1 MTSGAAR
8 SGSDLWPM
16 LALGALAG
24 LRSMLPLAL
33 VSRRLA
39 ARRPRPAGLRA
50 LLGSR
55 PVPVGLAL
63 AAAGELVA
71 DKTALVPARTQPL
84 PLAGRLLAGAVVA
97 AAARGPAT
105 SAAGAALA
113 GALGALAGSFGGYH
127 LRRAGGRLL
136 DRDWPAAVAEDAL
149 CLLAT
154 RALLGRRS

>member
-1 MTSGAAR
+1 MTSGAATR
-8 SGSDLWPM
+8 GGGLWPVV
-16 LALGALAG
+16 ALGALAG

-39 ARRPRPAGLRA
+39 ARRPRPAGVRA

-55 PVPVGLAL
+55 PATVGLTV
-63 AAAGELVA
+63 AAVGELLA
-71 DKTALVPARTQPL
+71 DKTPLVPARTQPL
-84 PLAGRLLAGAVVA
+84 PLAGRLLAGAAVA
-97 AAARGPAT
+97 SAARGPAA

-113 GALGALAGSFGGYH
+113 GVLGALAGSFAGLH

-136 DRDWPAAVAEDAL
+136 GRDWPAALAEDAL

-154 RALLGRRS
+154 RALLARRP